1 MGNWV
6 VATRVDRSRASS
18 EEEIGR
24 VHMEAAQAV
33 QRECKDV
40 AWVAS
45 YRVEGSPYD
54 FVDVVNIL
62 KGDSGK
68 PEKVLRK
75 LGTVESAW
83 WPATGSA
90 FLRAP
95 GGGGPGGGGPGGGGP
110 GGGAPGG

>member
-6 VATRVDRSRASS
+6 VASRVDRAKGSS

-24 VHMEAAQAV
+24 VHAEAARTLQK
-33 QRECKDV
+33 ECKDV
-40 AWVAS
+40 AYVAS
-45 YRVEGSPYD
+45 YRVQDGPYD

-62 KGDSGK
+62 KGDSGR
-68 PEKVLRK
+68 PAKVLRK
-75 LGTVESAW
+75 LGTMESHW

-95 GGGGPGGGGPGGGGP
+95 GGGAPGGPGGAP
-110 GGGAPGG
+110 CGGAPGG